1 MEKREIKM
9 GSVQAFLILRS
20 IISVSPGIAGRR
32 TDAAPDRPDRLCRI
46 QSRLDWRRL
55 CPLNYGKGC

>member
-32 TDAAPDRPDRLCRI
+32 TYVPPEHPDRLYRK
-46 QSRLDWRRL
+46 
-55 CPLNYGKGC
+55 PLL

>member
-32 TDAAPDRPDRLCRI
+32 TYVPPEHPDRLYRKPL
-46 QSRLDWRRL
+46 RLDWRRL

>member
-32 TDAAPDRPDRLCRI
+32 TYVCRKAKEKH
-46 QSRLDWRRL
+46 
-55 CPLNYGKGC
+55 P

>member
-9 GSVQAFLILRS
+9 GSVQAFLIRRS

-32 TDAAPDRPDRLCRI
+32 TYVPPERPDRLYRK
-46 QSRLDWRRL
+46 
-55 CPLNYGKGC
+55 PLR